1 MPINNIK
8 NIPEVMYMKIN
19 NIAGKN
25 LEDLKNIKEAKKRE
39 NVTNKIAPP
48 KQELRTKN
56 TETVRLAS
64 QKMIEKAVKK
74 TGNMPEIREE
84 KVAQIK
90 AQVQEGTYN
99 VSNREIARSMIGN
112 LLNEIA

>member
-8 NIPEVMYMKIN
+8 NIREEMYMKIN
-19 NIAGKN
+19 NIAGNN
-25 LEDLKNIKEAKKRE
+25 LDEVKNIKAKKRE
-39 NVTNKIAPP
+39 NVGVKTQAP
-48 KQELRTKN
+48 KQTIKTRN
-56 TETVRLAS
+56 AETVRLAS
-64 QKMIEKAVKK
+64 QKMIEAAVNKA
-74 TGNMPEIREE
+74 GNMPEIREE

-90 AQVQEGTYN
+90 AQIQQGTYN

>member
-8 NIPEVMYMKIN
+8 NMPEVMYMKIN
-19 NIAGKN
+19 ELGGRNIG
-25 LEDLKNIKEAKKRE
+25 DLKNIKEARKRE
-39 NVTNKIAPP
+39 NPARPAAVRQEAPARAT
-48 KQELRTKN
+48 EVVEFSAKN
-56 TETVRLAS
+56 MV
-64 QKMIEKAVKK
+64 QNAVKK
-74 TGNMPEIREE
+74 AAAMPEIREE

-90 AQVQEGTYN
+90 AQVQAGTYN